1 MHVVFRMLNGLMAV
15 LFAVAVVVQFNDS
28 DPLRWMAVY
37 GAALTVSILAAVRG
51 GVPVALPAT
60 VGGIALAWGLLLVGR
75 SGATFRIYQ
84 HMFDAWE
91 MKNASI
97 EEAREATGLLIV
109 FLWMAVVGFWGK
121 LSARDGSL

>member
-1 MHVVFRMLNGLMAV
+1 MRVVFRMLNGLMAV

-51 GVPVALPAT
+51 AVPVALPAP
-60 VGGIALAWGLLLVGR
+60 VGGIALVWGLFLVGR
-75 SGATFRIYQ
+75 GGATFRIYQ

-91 MKNASI
+91 MTNASI
-97 EEAREATGLLIV
+97 EEAREVTGLLIV
-109 FLWMAVVGFWGK
+109 FLWMAVVGCWSKF
-121 LSARDGSL
+121 SARGGSL